1 MIRQVRSI
9 AKLVEDEKD
18 RTKVE
23 NVATYFEERASAV
36 NYNYFKEQD
45 WPQGSGAVEGG
56 FIHPISKRGAG
67 WLVDNLNDTI
77 ALACVRQS
85 GWWEEFWQRDGNS
98 RDPQVQPCTFN

>member
-1 MIRQVRSI
+1 M
-9 AKLVEDEKD
+9 D
-18 RTKVE
+18 

-36 NYNYFKEQD
+36 NYNYFKEQG

-56 FIHPISKRGAG
+56 HIHFIHPISKRGAG

-85 GWWEEFWQRDGNS
+85 GWWQEFWQSDGNS
-98 RDPQVQPCTFN
+98 RDPQIQPCLLN